1 MVSESFFR
9 LWPPAENKKQRGTES
24 AASKGGEP
32 SGLDALANAAVLGES
47 VADAGDN
54 SAAATTKHPRHR
66 PGCTCIVCIQPPS
79 GKGKHEPSCK
89 CNVCL
94 TVRRRFKTL
103 MMRKKKKQSDREEK
117 EKEDSRA
124 AKEDI
129 AGMALLDMNNPGNET
144 GGGGGNGDQPE
155 ESSRGGGLDLNCDP
169 RREDEI
175 LAESSAAFT
184 PVDVFAGQNGE

>member
-1 MVSESFFR
+1 MVSESFYSF
-9 LWPPAENKKQRGTES
+9 PAAENKKQRGTES

-32 SGLDALANAAVLGES
+32 SGLDALANAAVLGDA
-47 VADAGDN
+47 VADTADN
-54 SAAATTKHPRHR
+54 SAGATTRHPRHR

-129 AGMALLDMNNPGNET
+129 AGMALLDMNNKGNET
-144 GGGGGNGDQPE
+144 GGSNGDQPE
-155 ESSRGGGLDLNCDP
+155 ETSRGGGLDLNCDP

-175 LAESSAAFT
+175 LAESSAAFS